1 MRQTVDEKLQS
12 TLNARITESFKTVSD
27 SLEKVTKGLGEMQTL
42 ASGVGDL
49 KKVLTNVK
57 TKGILGEI
65 QLANILQEILIPEQY
80 EVNFPTKR
88 GSNDRVEFAIK
99 LPGDNNPVYLPIDSK
114 FPLEDYSRIL
124 EAYDTADS
132 KEVVKY
138 QKELATKIKTFA
150 KDIKSKYIDVP
161 NTTEFAIMFLPVE
174 GLYAEVVRLGLVE
187 ELQREYKVN
196 IAGPTTMGAML
207 NAIQMG
213 FKSLAIQ
220 QRSSEVWDTLAAVKA
235 EFDKFGEVLKS
246 AQAKL
251 YQANTELDKLVGT
264 RTKQI
269 QRRLRD
275 VSAYNDYDTKIL
287 LPQNDETEE

>member
-138 QKELATKIKTFA
+138 QKNEL
-150 KDIKSKYIDVP
+150 
-161 NTTEFAIMFLPVE
+161 
-174 GLYAEVVRLGLVE
+174 
-187 ELQREYKVN
+187 
-196 IAGPTTMGAML
+196 
-207 NAIQMG
+207 
-213 FKSLAIQ
+213 
-220 QRSSEVWDTLAAVKA
+220 
-235 EFDKFGEVLKS
+235 
-246 AQAKL
+246 
-251 YQANTELDKLVGT
+251 
-264 RTKQI
+264 
-269 QRRLRD
+269 LR
-275 VSAYNDYDTKIL
+275 
-287 LPQNDETEE
+287 